1 MSIFIRDTE
10 NTSGT
15 TPEDGQSPNVN
26 PDFVGRTDRD
36 TLSNLG
42 ANSNPDFISRPRR
55 VIGFRQTGVPL
66 TIGWNFITYTGT
78 ERMHPSDYCKLLFPY
93 LQYSGG
99 VDNKLS
105 SVMSIMKDL
114 RGLLFWPAISFNSL
128 GDLIPGNSY
137 YLHIRL
143 DAKANGFI
151 PGIVRPNIASAENI
165 ELPSDYINKLNNIEQ
180 TVDSG
185 WNFIGYNRISPRDIR
200 STLYGFFFPTITILP
215 TNIDGRLQ
223 KLMTVMKD
231 LKGNIYWPEIGF
243 NALGNFRPGEGM
255 MIHLNEDEG
264 GEITFPFTGKLPPAN
279 DIDPRPLIEGG
290 PE

>member
-105 SVMSIMKDL
+105 SVMSIMKNL

-165 ELPSDYINKLNNIEQ
+165 E
-180 TVDSG
+180 
-185 WNFIGYNRISPRDIR
+185 
-200 STLYGFFFPTITILP
+200 
-215 TNIDGRLQ
+215 